1 MQGYDDITGF
11 RKATGVS
18 NYKILSKYNSDNILK
33 KWNVLERIHGAAVAD
48 SIYPQMPGLTEFQD
62 VPPWKTGA
70 AEETAQPQTVFD
82 IKPLARVETPPA
94 RVENKPI
101 ITESPHSQRFP
112 QHIITHVAETTMT
125 MEPVSGNKFSTI
137 FNQKTPQPDAVPPSN
152 QQRDIQLKMLFER
165 ISSCQ

>member
-33 KWNVLERIHGAAVAD
+33 KWNVLERIHGSAVAD

-62 VPPWKTGA
+62 VPPWKVGA
-70 AEETAQPQTVFD
+70 AEEMVQPQTVFD
-82 IKPLARVETPPA
+82 ITPPA

-101 ITESPHSQRFP
+101 TTESSHPQRFP
-112 QHIITHVAETTMT
+112 QNIITNVAETTMT
-125 MEPVSGNKFSTI
+125 VEPVSSNKFSTI
-137 FNQKTPQPDAVPPSN
+137 FNQKTPQPVAVPPSN
-152 QQRDIQLKMLFER
+152 QHRDMQLKMLFER